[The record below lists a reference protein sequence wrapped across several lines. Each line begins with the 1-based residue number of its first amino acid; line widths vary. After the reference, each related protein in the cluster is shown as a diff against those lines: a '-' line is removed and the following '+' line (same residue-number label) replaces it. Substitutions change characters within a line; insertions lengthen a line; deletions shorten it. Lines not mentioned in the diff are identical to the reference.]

1 MVSKQIGEE
10 IKMPA
15 MLRFVLLIS
24 ALATAI
30 YILHKI
36 KRAKV
41 KMEDAIF
48 WVAFAFVLSI
58 LGLIPQISYYMSS
71 YLGIQSPANFVYLMV
86 LFLLI
91 EKMFTMSIKISQLED
106 KIEVLTAEVALRT
119 HEENKRP
126 IHEEF
131 KE

>member
-1 MVSKQIGEE
+1 
-10 IKMPA
+10 MPV
-15 MLRFVLLIS
+15 MLRWVLLIG
-24 ALATAI
+24 ALATTS

-48 WVAFAFVLSI
+48 WVTFAFVLSI
-58 LGLIPQISYYMSS
+58 LGFIPQISYYMSN
-71 YLGIQSPANFVYLMV
+71 YFDIQSPANFVFLMI

-106 KIEVLTAEVALRT
+106 KIQVLTAEVALRT
-119 HEENKRP
+119 HEKT
-126 IHEEF
+126 
-131 KE
+131 KDTK